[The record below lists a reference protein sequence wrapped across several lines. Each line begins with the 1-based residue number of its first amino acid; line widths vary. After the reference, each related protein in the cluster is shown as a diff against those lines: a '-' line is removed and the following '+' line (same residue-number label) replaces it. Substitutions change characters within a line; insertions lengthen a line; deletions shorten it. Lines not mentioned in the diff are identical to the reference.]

1 MRIRNNPRRH
11 TSNNLH
17 QRKHLETTMNR
28 TTATISIIIS
38 ALIALS
44 GITLVYETV
53 HDQINSINLPIG
65 FFLILIGVTAGLSV
79 WNEYIEQK
87 DIQCV
92 KNSTR
97 LKTLSNDS
105 TNSNN
110 TLTNSNNSSN
120 SEQ

>member
-1 MRIRNNPRRH
+1 M
-11 TSNNLH
+11 S
-17 QRKHLETTMNR
+17 K
-28 TTATISIIIS
+28 TTAITSVIVSI
-38 ALIALS
+38 LIALS
-44 GITLVYETV
+44 GITLVYETA
-53 HDQINSINLPIG
+53 HNQIDSINLPIG
-65 FFLILIGVTAGLSV
+65 VFLILIGVTASLSV
-79 WNEYIEQK
+79 YNEYLTQK

-110 TLTNSNNSSN
+110 TLTNSSNSSN

>member
-1 MRIRNNPRRH
+1 M
-11 TSNNLH
+11 S
-17 QRKHLETTMNR
+17 R

-38 ALIALS
+38 LLITLS

-53 HDQINSINLPIG
+53 NNQINSINLPIG
-65 FFLILIGVTAGLSV
+65 LFLILIGVTAGLSV
-79 WNEYIEQK
+79 HNEYIEQK

-97 LKTLSNDS
+97 PKTLSNTS
-105 TNSNN
+105 TVNS
-110 TLTNSNNSSN
+110 TESSNNSTESNNNQN